1 MLGFCFL
8 SVCDKWEGSGA
19 GRQTYW
25 AGESSTLLMYG
36 AGNSDTI
43 MKGNLLNNSTC
54 IWMPQEIA
62 NMPYN
67 LEGVNYKR
75 NNEQVKGNT
84 EAWLR

>member
-1 MLGFCFL
+1 
-8 SVCDKWEGSGA
+8 
-19 GRQTYW
+19 
-25 AGESSTLLMYG
+25 MYG